1 LQRIGKIVIFYDMS
15 FPSPPPVLPADGSEL
30 VRRLGLILAGLGAVV
45 ARRFLR
51 DPRYFALIVPLFCWF
66 NRSAQRFA
74 RAVARP
80 KVIRPAVVVRATRPA
95 LDRVRATRVRLPSG
109 RAWLLHALGWEVA
122 GYGSQLETLL
132 AEPAMVALL
141 AEVPAVGR
149 IIRPLRRMLGMAP
162 KPVRA
167 ARVPAETPKRVRVRV
182 ARVEAWEPGRAALR
196 EAAALRRAGVKNR
209 W

>member
-1 LQRIGKIVIFYDMS
+1 MQRISKIVIYYDMS
-15 FPSPPPVLPADGSEL
+15 FPSPPPLLPADVPEL

-45 ARRFLR
+45 AR
-51 DPRYFALIVPLFCWF
+51 
-66 NRSAQRFA
+66 
-74 RAVARP
+74 P
-80 KVIRPAVVVRATRPA
+80 KVMRSAVVVRATRPA
-95 LDRVRATRVRLPSG
+95 SDRVRVARVRLPSG

-167 ARVPAETPKRVRVRV
+167 PRVPAETPKRVRVPVRVRV
-182 ARVEAWEPGRAALR
+182 ARAEVWEPGRAALR